1 MSNILAIA
9 SVREKGV
16 QNAHKAQPDFVLPM
30 EAVGDARFRD
40 AIKVPGT
47 SFSVLRTEA
56 VSDAKVKGATSL
68 LLAVPISAL
77 VTVEGDGARCLDAI
91 SQRSQGP
98 DSVLNMAEERSA
110 SMGIVRRLRG
120 GGHFIVQRMAV
131 ASGAS

>member
-1 MSNILAIA
+1 MSSIVATA

-30 EAVGDARFRD
+30 EAAGDAHFRD

-47 SFSVLRTEA
+47 SFSVPRTEV
-56 VSDAKVKGATSL
+56 VSGAKVEGAASL
-68 LLAVPISAL
+68 LLAVPIFAL
-77 VTVEGDGARCLDAI
+77 VTVEENGVRCPDAI
-91 SQRSQGP
+91 SRRSQGP
-98 DSVLNMAEERSA
+98 NSVSNMAEERCA
-110 SMGIVRRLRG
+110 SMGIAGRLRG